1 MKKIAIFVV
10 LAYAAMFCVLT
21 WPVIMAAFAPT
32 VEPVKCFEVFTA
44 WHYWVFVGLC
54 LLCQAGLL
62 TISVRIMSERPI
74 ANKHVL
80 VPIITIGF
88 LVGALALGVIC
99 SLTEFFL
106 RKPDFDPDWTGWAA
120 LAGCAAIWL
129 LWSMV
134 FRRLARGQEPRGF
147 LLRQCRR
154 LLQGSVITLL
164 VAVSTHIVAR
174 YRNYC
179 CAGFMTFIGITFG
192 LAVLLLSFGPGIY
205 FLYVERWKKLHP
217 GPAAGEKGS

>member
-1 MKKIAIFVV
+1 
-10 LAYAAMFCVLT
+10 
-21 WPVIMAAFAPT
+21 
-32 VEPVKCFEVFTA
+32 
-44 WHYWVFVGLC
+44 
-54 LLCQAGLL
+54 
-62 TISVRIMSERPI
+62 
-74 ANKHVL
+74 
-80 VPIITIGF
+80 
-88 LVGALALGVIC
+88 
-99 SLTEFFL
+99 
-106 RKPDFDPDWTGWAA
+106 
-120 LAGCAAIWL
+120 
-129 LWSMV
+129 
-134 FRRLARGQEPRGF
+134 LARGQEPRGF